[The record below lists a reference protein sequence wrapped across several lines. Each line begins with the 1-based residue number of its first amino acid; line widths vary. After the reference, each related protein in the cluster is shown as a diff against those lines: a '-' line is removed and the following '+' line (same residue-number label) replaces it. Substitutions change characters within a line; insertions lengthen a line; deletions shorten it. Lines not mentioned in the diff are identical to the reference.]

1 MFLSISGAVPVRNC
15 SDGGYTSLVVDV
27 SKGIDIN
34 SLLNEVFI
42 VLQWVVSWVEVFVWW
57 SMSLL
62 ERSVVDSLGK
72 VRLHLSSEVPLGEE
86 AIGWNPMVV
95 LGCLKAPGVLEA
107 SGVGVRKV
115 EWHIGESIIDG
126 IAFFTFKELLQVVL
140 HNWALSVSGVLG
152 SSDLS
157 LDAISEGEDVLE
169 SRVLKGVW
177 VHVNKSGVVSD
188 STVQKSL
195 LWDGSWVDAGRHEWL
210 LHDASIIDVLESGDL
225 LSNGVLVDLDHLPA
239 EHDIDSSLVAL
250 IKSNLVGVTKLID
263 LLVWSIE
270 LNSSVGSGSSLE
282 LILSQE
288 GFVVKGVEIGSLS
301 LVWELWRIADHIA
314 VVVVPSVIVVS
325 VNSQLV
331 VEHVDENSFLFW
343 SLLKFWKSLDKI
355 VSVIESWGKN
365 ESLVGVFSTVGENKF
380 VLGWKIFDN
389 LGSDIGS

>member
-1 MFLSISGAVPVRNC
+1 MRNC
-15 SDGGYTSLVVDV
+15 SDGGYISLVVDV

-34 SLLNEVFI
+34 SLLNKVLI
-42 VLQWVVSWVEVFVWW
+42 VLQWVVSWVEVLVWW

-72 VRLHLSSEVPLGEE
+72 VRLHLVSEVPLCEE

-95 LGCLKAPGVLEA
+95 LGSLKAPGVLEA
-107 SGVGVRKV
+107 GGVGVREV

-126 IAFFTFKELLQVVL
+126 IALFTFKELLQVVL
-140 HNWALSVSGVLG
+140 DNWALSVSGVLG
-152 SSDLS
+152 SSGLS
-157 LDAISEGEDVLE
+157 LDAISEGEDVLK

-177 VHVNKSGVVSD
+177 VHINKSGVVSD
-188 STVQKSL
+188 STVQKGL
-195 LWDGSWVDAGRHEWL
+195 VWDGSWVDAGRSEWL
-210 LHDASIIDVLESGDL
+210 LHDASIIDVLESSDL

-250 IKSNLVGVTKLID
+250 IEGNLVGVTELID

-270 LNSSVGSGSSLE
+270 LNSSAGSGSSLE

-288 GFVVKGVEIGSLS
+288 GFVVKGVEIGSFS
-301 LVWELWRIADHIA
+301 LIWELWGIADHIA

-331 VEHVDENSFLFW
+331 VEHVDENSLFFW
-343 SLLKFWKSLDKI
+343 SFLKFWKSLDEI

-365 ESLVGVFSTVGENKF
+365 ESLIGVFFSIRKNNL
-380 VLGWKIFDN
+380 VLGWKIFHN
-389 LGSDIGS
+389 LGTNVSS